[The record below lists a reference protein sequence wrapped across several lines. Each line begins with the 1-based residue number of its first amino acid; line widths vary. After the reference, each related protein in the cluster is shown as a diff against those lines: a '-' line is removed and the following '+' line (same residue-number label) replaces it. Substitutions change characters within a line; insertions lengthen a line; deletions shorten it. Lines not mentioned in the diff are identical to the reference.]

1 MMLCNDVTGVRTVPI
16 VSECKCQSGCY
27 RLPHYQQVTVYGHSS
42 SEPMEDGGEREGG
55 GESGDSGDTVGV
67 VGQGDLEPHHV
78 MVDVG
83 KCAGRCPQP
92 EQQCIP

>member
-83 KCAGRCPQP
+83 KCAGHCPQP